1 MCVAIGGMFV
11 GCQDLDI
18 PPKNILSGED
28 IYNEGGIT
36 AYMAGLYSQLPMEDF
51 NMSNDGSYNGFIIG
65 IVLFGICSALVK
77 L

>member
-1 MCVAIGGMFV
+1 MKKLRNILMCVAIGGMFV

-36 AYMAGLYSQLPMEDF
+36 AYMAWF
-51 NMSNDGSYNGFIIG
+51 
-65 IVLFGICSALVK
+65 V
-77 L
+77 

>member
-1 MCVAIGGMFV
+1 MKKLRNILMCVAIGGMFV

-28 IYNEGGIT
+28 TYNEGGIT

-51 NMSNDGSYNGFIIG
+51 NMSNE
-65 IVLFGICSALVK
+65 LVTSRSFHFV
-77 L
+77 

>member
-36 AYMAGLYSQLPMEDF
+36 AYMAGLYSQLPMERF
-51 NMSNDGSYNGFIIG
+51 
-65 IVLFGICSALVK
+65 
-77 L
+77 